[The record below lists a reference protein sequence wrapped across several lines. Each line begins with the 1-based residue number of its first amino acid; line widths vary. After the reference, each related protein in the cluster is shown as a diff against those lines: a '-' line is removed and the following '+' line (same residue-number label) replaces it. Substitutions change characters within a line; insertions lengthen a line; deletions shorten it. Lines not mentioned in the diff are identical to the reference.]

1 MNYEELIDERI
12 LLNAL
17 ERCAKSAMW
26 KHSMQDALR
35 NKLAIV
41 HELHEQLLRLDF
53 SFPPHREFD
62 ITERGKA
69 RHIKA
74 PSIKERIV
82 QKSVSENVLVPL
94 LSPSLIFDCPATM
107 KGKGVS
113 FARRRVV
120 EHLSGFFRLFGHGG
134 YVLQIDFKS
143 YFSSIDHSILFEK
156 LQKKIHDKNIFSL
169 VESLVENGGEGLGLG
184 SETSQILALF
194 YASEIDH
201 FCKEILRLKF
211 YARYMDDIY
220 AIHSSR
226 IYLEECLGKI
236 RTLAKI
242 DRIELN
248 ERKTKI
254 VPLERGFS
262 FLKIRYRIT
271 KSGHIIRIPDKSAFR
286 REKRRIRKMRALVD
300 EGVLTA
306 DELLNA
312 YKSWRKPLEKLD
324 CHRRLL
330 ECDEFFRKET
340 GITYRPRTF

>member
-1 MNYEELIDERI
+1 MDYKELIDEKT
-12 LLNAL
+12 LLDSL
-17 ERCAKSAMW
+17 EKCAKSAMW
-26 KHSMQDALR
+26 KHSIQDALR
-35 NKLAIV
+35 NKLVIV
-41 HELHEQLLRLDF
+41 HELHEQLERLDF
-53 SFPPHREFD
+53 SFPPHKEFD
-62 ITERGKA
+62 ITERGKM

-82 QKSVSENVLVPL
+82 QKALCEKVLIPA
-94 LSPSLIFDCPATM
+94 LSPSLIFDCPATL

-113 FARRRVV
+113 FARKRLTK
-120 EHLSGFFRLFGHGG
+120 HLVDFFRLFRRGG
-134 YVLQIDFKS
+134 YVLQIDFKN
-143 YFSSIDHSILFEK
+143 YFARIDHEKLFEK
-156 LQKKIHDKNIFSL
+156 VSRKIMDKDIFALIRSL
-169 VESLVENGGEGLGLG
+169 IENDDAGLGLG
-184 SETSQILALF
+184 SEMSQILALF

-220 AIHSSR
+220 AVHSSR

-242 DRIELN
+242 DGIELN

-262 FLKIRYRIT
+262 FLKVRYRIT
-271 KSGHIIRIPDKSAFR
+271 ESGHIIRIPDKSTFR

-312 YKSWRKPLEKLD
+312 YKSWRKPLEKFD

-330 ECDEFFRKET
+330 ECDGFFRKET
-340 GITYRPRTF
+340 GDDD